1 MEGLEAFPAVTQA
14 ALIPVRQTRRPVFGG
29 LRLAVLALALAT
41 ALAPAGGR
49 AQEAP
54 YTGDLLRLS
63 ELLGALHH
71 LRPLCGA
78 TETRL
83 WRDKMANL
91 LAAENPSAEMRSRMI
106 GRFNR
111 SYRDLSEVY
120 RACTPAAEAI
130 ISRYVEEGER
140 IAADI
145 VARYGTAKTP

>member
-1 MEGLEAFPAVTQA
+1 MVTRAATIPFANRCGRMIRRAVMAA
-14 ALIPVRQTRRPVFGG
+14 AL
-29 LRLAVLALALAT
+29 VLT
-41 ALAPAGGR
+41 PAAAS

-54 YTGDLLRLS
+54 YTSDLLRLS

-78 TETRL
+78 QETRL

-120 RACTPAAEAI
+120 RTCTPAAEAI
-130 ISRYVEEGER
+130 IARFVIEGER

-145 VARYGTAKTP
+145 VARYGTGTAQKAP

>member
-1 MEGLEAFPAVTQA
+1 VVTETA
-14 ALIPVRQTRRPVFGG
+14 TIPFADRCGRLIRRV
-29 LRLAVLALALAT
+29 LTAAVLVLPPVCAS
-41 ALAPAGGR
+41 

-54 YTGDLLRLS
+54 YTSDLLRLS

-78 TETRL
+78 QETRL

-120 RACTPAAEAI
+120 RTCTPAAEAI
-130 ISRYVEEGER
+130 IARYVTEGER
-140 IAADI
+140 ITADI
-145 VARYGTAKTP
+145 VARYGTGTAQKAP

>member
-1 MEGLEAFPAVTQA
+1 MTLSAKTPF
-14 ALIPVRQTRRPVFGG
+14 RQTHRRS
-29 LRLAVLALALAT
+29 RRAALALAGM
-41 ALAPAGGR
+41 LLLSAPAA

-54 YTGDLLRLS
+54 YTTDLLRLS

-78 TETRL
+78 NETRL

-111 SYRDLSEVY
+111 AYRDLSEVH
-120 RACTPAAEAI
+120 RTCTPAAQAI
-130 ISRYVEEGER
+130 IARYVVEGER
-140 IAADI
+140 ITADI
-145 VARYGTAKTP
+145 VARYGTGAKTP

>member
-1 MEGLEAFPAVTQA
+1 M
-14 ALIPVRQTRRPVFGG
+14 IPLRQTRPGATGRV
-29 LRLAVLALALAT
+29 RSRMRRAAVAAVLAGLLLAE
-41 ALAPAGGR
+41 PAG

-54 YTGDLLRLS
+54 YNTDLLRLS

-78 TETRL
+78 QETRL

-120 RACTPAAEAI
+120 RTCTPAAEAI
-130 ISRYVEEGER
+130 IGRYVTEGER
-140 IAADI
+140 IAGDI
-145 VARYGTAKTP
+145 VTRYGTSAKTP

>member
-1 MEGLEAFPAVTQA
+1 M
-14 ALIPVRQTRRPVFGG
+14 IPLRQMRRPRFAG
-29 LRLAVLALALAT
+29 RRRIVLALALVVT
-41 ALAPAGGR
+41 LVPAAGR

-78 TETRL
+78 AETRM

-130 ISRYVEEGER
+130 ISRYVAEGER

-145 VARYGTAKTP
+145 VARYGTAKAP